1 MSLDTAIA
9 RATRLPA
16 GGGRHFA
23 TASALPTFASSAAS
37 YWLSVFPQAR
47 REIRCWRARA
57 RRIPDPSLRKLA
69 IETHAGKHR
78 NLEGAAAF
86 ATFVPVPQRRV
97 TVRGLVAYQALF
109 DYLDTLA
116 EQPTKDPI
124 AGGRRLNRALLVAT
138 VPSEPHA
145 DYYAHLRHEADTG
158 TDGGYLHTLIATSR
172 AALVSLPSFAAVA
185 DLAADASERVGA
197 YQSLN
202 HGDGNG
208 RHDTFDRWARQIG
221 SRQPRLRWW
230 ETGAA
235 AGSTLDLLA
244 LIAAASEP
252 GLERE
257 SARELAEAYFPWVG
271 ALHSLLDSVVDR
283 EDDRA
288 SGKRGLID
296 YYGSP
301 EEAAE
306 RIATIAAEAVRR
318 TARLPGGLR
327 HTLVVAAMTSFYVG
341 DLAGCPSPYARLAA
355 PAALEAMGVLAR
367 PTMLAFGARL
377 AAERASARL
386 AGRLTIER
394 LPRGEPRDRAGRRPE
409 ARPLG
414 ARATRVL
421 KVKYSTFPLKRNP
434 GSHDDGSA

>member
-1 MSLDTAIA
+1 LSLDTAIA
-9 RATRLPA
+9 RTPGRAAGVDRRIAT
-16 GGGRHFA
+16 GG
-23 TASALPTFASSAAS
+23 ALPTFASSAAS
-37 YWLSVFPQAR
+37 YWLSVFPYAR
-47 REIRCWRARA
+47 REICGWRARA
-57 RRIPDPSLRKLA
+57 RRIPDPGLRRLA
-69 IETHAGKHR
+69 IETHSGKHR

-86 ATFVPVPQRRV
+86 AAFVPTSQRRAA
-97 TVRGLVAYQALF
+97 VRGLVAYQALF

-116 EQPTKDPI
+116 EQPTDDPI

-145 DYYAHLRHEADTG
+145 DYYAHLRRDGDVGA
-158 TDGGYLHTLIATSR
+158 DGGYLHTLIATSR

-185 DLAADASERVGA
+185 DLAAGASERVGA

-208 RHDTFDRWARQIG
+208 RHDAFDRWARKIATG
-221 SRQPRLRWW
+221 QPRLRWW

-252 GLERE
+252 GLEPE
-257 SARELAEAYFPWVG
+257 LARELAAAYFPWVG

-283 EDDRA
+283 EDDQA
-288 SGKRGLID
+288 SGRRGLID

-306 RIATIAAEAVRR
+306 RISTIATEAVRR
-318 TARLPGGLR
+318 TAGLPGGWR
-327 HTLVVAAMTSFYVG
+327 HTLVVAAMTGFYAS
-341 DLAGCPSPYARLAA
+341 DLARCPSPYARLAA

-367 PTMLAFGARL
+367 PTMLVFGARL
-377 AAERASARL
+377 TAARASR
-386 AGRLTIER
+386 R
-394 LPRGEPRDRAGRRPE
+394 LPAWLKARRPPCRGAKLRIQRDRQRDLESR
-409 ARPLG
+409 LG
-414 ARATRVL
+414 ELESQVFD
-421 KVKYSTFPLKRNP
+421 FPLESEPNP
-434 GSHDDGSA
+434 HEHGHA

>member
-1 MSLDTAIA
+1 LSLDTAIA
-9 RATRLPA
+9 RAPGRTA
-16 GGGRHFA
+16 DTGGRVA
-23 TASALPTFASSAAS
+23 TVTSLPTFACSAAS
-37 YWLSVFPQAR
+37 YWLGVFPHAR
-47 REIRCWRARA
+47 REIRDWRARA
-57 RRIPDPSLRKLA
+57 SRIPDPALRRLA

-86 ATFVPVPQRRV
+86 ATFVPASQRRA

-116 EQPTKDPI
+116 EQPTDDPI
-124 AGGRRLNRALLVAT
+124 AGGRRLNKALLVAT

-145 DYYAHLRHEADTG
+145 DYYAHLRRQGDAG
-158 TDGGYLHTLIATSR
+158 TDGGYLHTLIGTSR

-185 DLAADASERVGA
+185 DLAAGASERVGA

-208 RHDTFDRWARQIG
+208 RHDAFDGWARQIAAD
-221 SRQPRLRWW
+221 QPRLRWW

-252 GLERE
+252 GLEPGQ
-257 SARELAEAYFPWVG
+257 ARELAEAYFPWVG

-283 EDDRA
+283 EDDQA

-318 TARLPGGLR
+318 TAALPGGLR
-327 HTLVVAAMTSFYVG
+327 HTLVVAAMAGFYAC
-341 DLAGCPSPYARLAA
+341 DLTRRPSPYARLAA
-355 PAALEAMGVLAR
+355 PAALGAMGVLAR
-367 PTMLAFGARL
+367 PIMLIFSARL
-377 AAERASARL
+377 TAGRASAHLPGWLMVQPPCRGPKRRG
-386 AGRLTIER
+386 GRC
-394 LPRGEPRDRAGRRPE
+394 RRRE
-409 ARPLG
+409 LES
-414 ARATRVL
+414 ATGQ
-421 KVKYSTFPLKRNP
+421 P
-434 GSHDDGSA
+434 